1 MNEHNLHAQETFSF
15 PVGYHTF
22 HKNKDINFQ
31 LNRFYSFGYWTKAD
45 AEEAGNS
52 IREIGDW
59 KPVLTGLAERH
70 KAEGRPLAAAFS
82 YRAAEFYTL
91 PGDPDKLRLYD
102 QFIDLFYESIQDEN
116 LEQFSIPFKEGF
128 LPALRLSPENSK
140 GTIVVRGGFD
150 SFMEELFTLVQ
161 YLADFG
167 FEVIIFEGPGQGA
180 AIRKHNLPFTYE
192 WEHAVT
198 AVLDYFMLT
207 DVTLIGISLGGYLA
221 LRAAAFEER
230 ISRVVCFDISIY
242 DQHGHGLQGA
252 IYRFFLR
259 NPSVYNWIAEKSMSK
274 NLATE
279 WLIRHGMYINNVD
292 TPLEWMASLENFSV
306 SDIAAKVQQDV
317 LLLAGT
323 EDHMVPFKEYEKN
336 RQGLTSARS
345 VAGRVFTTD
354 EHAQNHCQVGN
365 VQLALDVILD
375 WIIKNR
381 DEK

>member
-1 MNEHNLHAQETFSF
+1 MNEHNLHTQETFSF

-52 IREIGDW
+52 IHEIGDW

-70 KAEGRPLAAAFS
+70 KAENRPMAAAFS

-91 PGDPDKLRLYD
+91 PSDPDKMCLYD
-102 QFIDLFYESIQDEN
+102 QFIGLFYASIQEEN
-116 LEQFSIPFKEGF
+116 LEKFSIPFQEGF
-128 LPALRLSPENSK
+128 LPALRLSAENSK
-140 GTIVVRGGFD
+140 GTIVVHGGFD

-161 YLADFG
+161 YLADAG
-167 FEVIIFEGPGQGA
+167 FEAIIFEGPGQGA
-180 AIRKHNLPFTYE
+180 AIRKHNLPFTHE

-198 AVLDYFMLT
+198 AVLDYFELT

-221 LRAAAFEER
+221 LRASAFEER
-230 ISRVVCFDISIY
+230 ISRVVSYDISNY

-274 NLATE
+274 NIATE
-279 WLIRHGMYINNVD
+279 WLISHGMYINGVD

-306 SDIAAKVQQDV
+306 SDIASKVRQDV
-317 LLLAGT
+317 LLLAGI
-323 EDHMVPFKEYEKN
+323 EDHMVHFKEYEKN
-336 RQGLTSARS
+336 CQGLTSAHS
-345 VAGRVFTTD
+345 VTGRVFTAD

-365 VQLALDVILD
+365 VKLALDVIRD
-375 WIIKNR
+375 WIITNT
-381 DEK
+381 

>member
-1 MNEHNLHAQETFSF
+1 MNKYNLPAQESFSF

-31 LNRFYSFGYWTKAD
+31 LNRFYSFGYWIKAD

-52 IREIGDW
+52 IREISDW
-59 KPVLTGLAERH
+59 KGVLTGLAERH
-70 KAEGRPLAAAFS
+70 IAENRPMAAAFS

-91 PGDPDKLRLYD
+91 PGDPDKMRLYD
-102 QFIDLFYESIQDEN
+102 QFIELFYASIQEEN
-116 LEQFSIPFKEGF
+116 LEKFSIPFQDGF
-128 LPALRLSPENSK
+128 LPALRLSPESSK
-140 GTIVVRGGFD
+140 GTIVVHGGFD
-150 SFMEELFTLVQ
+150 SFMEELFTIVQ
-161 YLADFG
+161 YLVDAG

-180 AIRKHNLPFTYE
+180 AIRKYNLPFTHE

-198 AVLDYFMLT
+198 SVLDYFEPT

-230 ISRVVCFDISIY
+230 ISRVVSYDISVY
-242 DQHGHGLQGA
+242 DQHGSGLQRA
-252 IYRFFLR
+252 IYQFFLR
-259 NPSVYNWIAEKSMSK
+259 NPSIYNWIAEKSMSK
-274 NLATE
+274 NIATE
-279 WLIRHGMYINNVD
+279 WLITHGMYIHGVD
-292 TPLEWMASLENFSV
+292 TPVEWMALLENFSV
-306 SDIAAKVQQDV
+306 SDIASKVHQHV

-345 VAGRVFTTD
+345 VIGRVFTPE

-365 VQLALDVILD
+365 IKLALDVILE
-375 WIIKNR
+375 WILAKS
-381 DEK
+381 

>member
-1 MNEHNLHAQETFSF
+1 MNTNNSPAQETFSF

-45 AEEAGNS
+45 VEEAGKS
-52 IREIGDW
+52 IREISDW
-59 KPVLTGLAERH
+59 KPVLTKLAKQH
-70 KAEGRPLAAAFS
+70 KAENRPLAAAFS

-91 PGDPDKLRLYD
+91 PDDPDKMRLYD
-102 QFIDLFYESIQDEN
+102 QFIELFYASIQEEN
-116 LEQFSIPFKEGF
+116 LEKFSIPFEDGF
-128 LPALRLSPENSK
+128 LPVLRLSPENNR
-140 GTIVVRGGFD
+140 GTIVVHGGFD

-161 YLADFG
+161 YLADAG

-180 AIRKHNLPFTYE
+180 AIRKHNLPFTHE

-198 AVLDYFMLT
+198 SVLDYFELN
-207 DVTLIGISLGGYLA
+207 DVTLIGISLGGYLS
-221 LRAAAFEER
+221 LRAAAFEKR
-230 ISRVVCFDISIY
+230 ISRVVSYDISIY

-259 NPSVYNWIAEKSMSK
+259 NPSVYNWIAEKSMSR

-279 WLIRHGMYINNVD
+279 WLIRHGMYINGVD

-345 VAGRVFTTD
+345 LTGRVFTPE
-354 EHAQNHCQVGN
+354 EHASNHCQIGN
-365 VQLALDVILD
+365 VKLALDVILD
-375 WIIKNR
+375 WIVAKS
-381 DEK
+381 